1 MKKKKTIFKVMTVVL
16 AVIILLLAVYIILAQ
31 KGLNPDYDFG
41 AGAYYYTD
49 APDLQEIADKASYS
63 TAVPKWIYY
72 ALFLFWG
79 ALMYSLWK
87 WIDRH

>member
-1 MKKKKTIFKVMTVVL
+1 MTVVL

-49 APDLQEIADKASYS
+49 APALQDLADKASVPS
-63 TAVPKWIYY
+63 AVPKWIYY
-72 ALFLFWG
+72 LLFLSWG